1 MKEEARMN
9 KEIERKYA
17 VKYIPEDLKIIDIF
31 DIEQAFIY
39 KDAKTVIRV
48 RKIQNQKSN
57 NIEYIYTVK
66 TKGDMES
73 NQFSNVA
80 KVYEIESYMQEEEYN
95 TLVKDKISNIIRK
108 TRIVIP
114 IENNLSIEMDVYKD
128 YLEDLITAEVE
139 FPNEDIANTFEKPE
153 WLGEEIGYKELS
165 NWKLSNMTK
174 EEWKTKVTM
183 ESLENNRKI
192 ILDLKKN
199 GKI

>member
-1 MKEEARMN
+1 MKQ
-9 KEIERKYA
+9 EIERKYA
-17 VKYIPEDLKIIDIF
+17 VNYIPEDLKITDIL

-48 RKIQNQKSN
+48 RKIQNQKLN
-57 NIEYIYTVK
+57 RIEYIYTVK
-66 TKGDMES
+66 TKGDMEYDKCS
-73 NQFSNVA
+73 NIAQ
-80 KVYEIESYMQEEEYN
+80 VYEIESHIKEEEYN
-95 TLVKDKISNIIRK
+95 TLIKNKISNIIIK

-128 YLEDLITAEVE
+128 YLEGLITAEVE

-174 EEWKTKVTM
+174 EEWKTKVTK
-183 ESLENNRKI
+183 EKLENNRKI

>member
-1 MKEEARMN
+1 MK

-17 VKYIPEDLKIIDIF
+17 VKYIPEDLKITDIL

-39 KDAKTVIRV
+39 KDTKTVIRV
-48 RKIQNQKSN
+48 RKIQNHRLN
-57 NIEYIYTVK
+57 RIEYIYTVK

-73 NQFSNVA
+73 NQSSNVA

-95 TLVKDKISNIIRK
+95 ALIKNKISNIIRK

-114 IENNLSIEMDVYKD
+114 IENNLNVEMDVYKD
-128 YLEDLITAEVE
+128 YLEGLITAEVE
-139 FPNEDIANTFEKPE
+139 FPDEHLANTFEKPE

-174 EEWKTKVTM
+174 EEWKTKVTK
-183 ESLENNRKI
+183 EKLENNRKI

>member
-1 MKEEARMN
+1 MKQ
-9 KEIERKYA
+9 EIERKYA
-17 VKYIPEDLKIIDIF
+17 VNYIPEDLKITDIL

-48 RKIQNQKSN
+48 RKIQNQRLN
-57 NIEYIYTVK
+57 RIEYIYTVK
-66 TKGDMES
+66 TKGDMEYDKSS
-73 NQFSNVA
+73 NIAQ
-80 KVYEIESYMQEEEYN
+80 VYEIENHIKEEEYN
-95 TLVKDKISNIIRK
+95 ALIKNKISNIIRK

-114 IENNLSIEMDVYKD
+114 IENNLNVEMDVYKD
-128 YLEDLITAEVE
+128 YLEGLITAEVE

-183 ESLENNRKI
+183 ESIENSRKI
-192 ILDLKKN
+192 ILDLEKN

>member
-1 MKEEARMN
+1 MKQ
-9 KEIERKYA
+9 EIERKYA
-17 VKYIPEDLKIIDIF
+17 VNYIPEDLKITDIL

-48 RKIQNQKSN
+48 RKIQNQKLN
-57 NIEYIYTVK
+57 RIEYIYTVK
-66 TKGDMES
+66 TKGDMEYDKCS
-73 NQFSNVA
+73 NIAQ
-80 KVYEIESYMQEEEYN
+80 VYEIESHIKEEEYN
-95 TLVKDKISNIIRK
+95 TLIKNKISNIIIK

-128 YLEDLITAEVE
+128 YLEGLITAEVE

-174 EEWKTKVTM
+174 EEWKTKVTK
-183 ESLENNRKI
+183 EKLENNRKI

-199 GKI
+199 DKI

>member
-1 MKEEARMN
+1 MK

-17 VKYIPEDLKIIDIF
+17 VKYIPEDLKITDIL

-39 KDAKTVIRV
+39 KDTKTVIRV
-48 RKIQNQKSN
+48 RKIQNQRLN
-57 NIEYIYTVK
+57 RIEYIYTVK
-66 TKGDMES
+66 TKGDMEYDKCS
-73 NQFSNVA
+73 NIAQ
-80 KVYEIESYMQEEEYN
+80 VYEIESHIKEEEYN
-95 TLVKDKISNIIRK
+95 TLIKNKISNIIRK
-108 TRIVIP
+108 TRTVIP

-128 YLEDLITAEVE
+128 YLEGLITAEVE

-174 EEWKTKVTM
+174 EEWMKKITKET
-183 ESLENNRKI
+183 LENNRKI

-199 GKI
+199 DKI

>member
-1 MKEEARMN
+1 MKQ
-9 KEIERKYA
+9 EIERKYA
-17 VKYIPEDLKIIDIF
+17 VNYIPEDLKITDIL

-48 RKIQNQKSN
+48 RKIQNQRLN
-57 NIEYIYTVK
+57 RIEYIYTVK
-66 TKGDMES
+66 TKGDMEYDKCS
-73 NQFSNVA
+73 NIAQ
-80 KVYEIESYMQEEEYN
+80 VYEIESHIKEEEYN
-95 TLVKDKISNIIRK
+95 TLIKNKISNIIRK
-108 TRIVIP
+108 TRTVIP

-128 YLEDLITAEVE
+128 YLEGLITAEVE

-174 EEWKTKVTM
+174 EEWKTKVTK
-183 ESLENNRKI
+183 EKLENNRKI